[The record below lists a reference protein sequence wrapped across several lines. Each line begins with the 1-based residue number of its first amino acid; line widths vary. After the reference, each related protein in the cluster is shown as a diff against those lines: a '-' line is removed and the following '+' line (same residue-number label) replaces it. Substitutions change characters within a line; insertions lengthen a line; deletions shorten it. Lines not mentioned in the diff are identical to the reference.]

1 MPAACRTLGSSAPLG
16 YARRVPTEKPPL
28 DGKTA
33 IVTGASSGIGKGIAE
48 AMAEAGAR
56 VVITGRD
63 EQRLAGTAH
72 AIEVAGG
79 TSHSVVADLTA
90 PGACAGLVQAALD
103 AFGSIECVVHTAG
116 IFWPKPFEETTLPD
130 FDSQWELNVRVPFE
144 LSQGAVPHLRRGS
157 SIIFISSIAGY
168 TGFPNSSAYCA
179 SKGAIELL
187 TKALA
192 VELAPR
198 GIRVNAIAPGNVRTH
213 MNEHLLANPDYNKA
227 MLDATPSRLIGEVSE
242 IAPFAVFLASD
253 AASFMY
259 GSSVLIDGGWAAA

>member
-1 MPAACRTLGSSAPLG
+1 VDDQRPR
-16 YARRVPTEKPPL
+16 L

-48 AMAEAGAR
+48 AMANAGAR

-63 EQRLAGTAH
+63 EARLGETARV
-72 AIEVAGG
+72 IQEGGG
-79 TSHSVVADLTA
+79 TCHSVVADLTA
-90 PGACAGLVQAALD
+90 PGACGALVQAALD
-103 AFGSIECVVHTAG
+103 AFGSIDSVVQTAG
-116 IFWPKPFEETTLPD
+116 IFWPKPFEETTLSD
-130 FDSQWELNVRVPFE
+130 LDRQWKLNVRVPFE
-144 LSQGAVPHLRRGS
+144 LTQLALPSLRAGS
-157 SIIFISSIAGY
+157 SIIFISSIAGR

-179 SKGAIELL
+179 TKGAVELM

-198 GIRVNAIAPGNVRTH
+198 GIRVNAIAPGNIRTH
-213 MNEHLLANPDYNKA
+213 MNEHLLANPDYNQA
-227 MLDATPSRLIGEVSE
+227 MLDATPSRRIGEVAE

-253 AASFMY
+253 AASFMV

>member
-1 MPAACRTLGSSAPLG
+1 
-16 YARRVPTEKPPL
+16 V
-28 DGKTA
+28 GKTA
-33 IVTGASSGIGKGIAE
+33 IVTGASWGFGKGIAE
-48 AMAEAGAR
+48 AMAEAGAG

-63 EQRLAGTAH
+63 AERLAATAH
-72 AIEVAGG
+72 VIEAGAG
-79 TSHSVVADLTA
+79 ASHSVVADLTA
-90 PGACAGLVQAALD
+90 PGACGELVQSALD
-103 AFGSIECVVHTAG
+103 VFGSIDVLVHTAG
-116 IFWPKPFEETTLPD
+116 IFWPKPFEETTLAD

-144 LSQGAVPHLRRGS
+144 LSKLAVPHLGSGS

-179 SKGAIELL
+179 TKGAIELL

-213 MNEHLLANPDYNKA
+213 MNEHLLANPDYNQA

-242 IAPFAVFLASD
+242 IAPFAVFLASE

>member
-1 MPAACRTLGSSAPLG
+1 MGD
-16 YARRVPTEKPPL
+16 EKTRL

-56 VVITGRD
+56 VVISGRD
-63 EQRLAGTAH
+63 ATRLAETA
-72 AIEVAGG
+72 AVIEQAGG
-79 TSHSVVADLTA
+79 RSHSVTADLTA
-90 PGACAGLVQAALD
+90 PGACAELVRASLD
-103 AFGSIECVVHTAG
+103 AFGSIDCLVPSAG
-116 IFWPKPFEETTLPD
+116 IFWPKPFEETTLAD
-130 FDSQWELNVRVPFE
+130 LDRQWEINVRAPFE
-144 LSQGAVPHLRRGS
+144 LSQLALPHLSAGS

-168 TGFPNSSAYCA
+168 VGFPNSTAYCA
-179 SKGAIELL
+179 TKGAVELL

-198 GIRVNAIAPGNVRTH
+198 GIRVNVIAPGNVLTH
-213 MNEHLLANPDYNKA
+213 MNEHLIAKPEYEKA
-227 MLDATPSRLIGEVSE
+227 MLDATPSRRIGDVAE
-242 IAPFAVFLASD
+242 IAPFAVLLASD